1 MGRYAVSFFL
11 GELVICHVATFFL
24 PDKGCGSISAHPT
37 SFGVVLHLLFESARS
52 DKALNEDAQVRPRTG
67 CVSILVRWLPPR

>member
-11 GELVICHVATFFL
+11 GELVIVHVATFFL

-37 SFGVVLHLLFESARS
+37 SFGVVLHLLFESAIPFFI
-52 DKALNEDAQVRPRTG
+52 EITDADDDA
-67 CVSILVRWLPPR
+67 